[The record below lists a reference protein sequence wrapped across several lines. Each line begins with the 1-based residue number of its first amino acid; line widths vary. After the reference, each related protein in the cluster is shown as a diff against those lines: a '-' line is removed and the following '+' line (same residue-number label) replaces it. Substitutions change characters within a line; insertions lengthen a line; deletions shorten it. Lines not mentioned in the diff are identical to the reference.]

1 MYSNSS
7 ILIFTDLDGTLLNRD
22 TFKFDSIK
30 IFLKELKNKNIIII
44 PNSSKTED
52 EIKEFNNE
60 ANFKFPF
67 ISENG
72 SIIHN
77 LNFLS
82 SEFPNKIML
91 AKNVYEIQN
100 IFDKN
105 INQDLKSKCKVI
117 SNLTTQ
123 EQIQIFGLPENKLK
137 QVFKRTCTIPIK
149 FEGNN
154 KEKLRLKNI
163 LLEIGLDFKD
173 GGRVLNL
180 GDRINKADAMK
191 KIIFMLENKFKFT
204 PKTIAVGDNYN
215 DLEMLKIYHSW
226 NFWIQSRCREYA
238 DSDHRNRGIPKYGFI
253 PLKSD
258 FPEIFD
264 IFDFSTQNLDL
275 EVVQSSRNQIPLGTS
290 GVGK

>member
-1 MYSNSS
+1 MYLNSS

-22 TFKFDSIK
+22 TFKFDGIK
-30 IFLKELKNKNIIII
+30 TFLNELITKNIIII
-44 PNSSKTED
+44 PNSSKTEE
-52 EIKEFNNE
+52 EIIEFNNE

-82 SEFPNKIML
+82 DEFPDKIIL
-91 AKNVYEIQN
+91 AKNIHEIQN

-105 INQDLKSKCKVI
+105 IDQDLKSKCKVI
-117 SNLTTQ
+117 STLTTS

-137 QVFKRTCTIPIK
+137 NVFKRTCTIPIK
-149 FEGNN
+149 FVGNN
-154 KEKLRLKNI
+154 KEKLLLKNM

-191 KIIFMLENKFKFT
+191 KIIIMLEHKFKSK
-204 PKTIAVGDNYN
+204 PKTIAVGDNHN
-215 DLEMLKIYHSW
+215 DLEMLK
-226 NFWIQSRCREYA
+226 N
-238 DSDHRNRGIPKYGFI
+238 SDIPCLVKNDKFI
-253 PLKSD
+253 NKDVQIENLIISKQTA
-258 FPEIFD
+258 PEGWVEIVK
-264 IFDFSTQNLDL
+264 LAL
-275 EVVQSSRNQIPLGTS
+275 EKI
-290 GVGK
+290 K

>member
-1 MYSNSS
+1 MYSSSS

-30 IFLKELKNKNIIII
+30 VFLNELKNKNFIII

-52 EIKEFNNE
+52 EIIEFNKE

-82 SEFPNKIML
+82 GEFPDKIIL
-91 AKNVYEIQN
+91 AKKIHEIQN

-117 SNLTTQ
+117 SNLTLP

-191 KIIFMLENKFKFT
+191 KIIFMLQNKFKSK
-204 PKTIAVGDNYN
+204 PKTIAVGDNHN
-215 DLEMLKIYHSW
+215 DIEMLKI
-226 NFWIQSRCREYA
+226 
-238 DSDHRNRGIPKYGFI
+238 SDIPCLVKNDKFI
-253 PLKSD
+253 NKDLQIKNLIISKQTA
-258 FPEIFD
+258 PEGWVEIVK
-264 IFDFSTQNLDL
+264 LAL
-275 EVVQSSRNQIPLGTS
+275 EKI
-290 GVGK
+290 K

>member
-30 IFLKELKNKNIIII
+30 TFLKELKNKNVIII

-52 EIKEFNNE
+52 EIIEFNNE
-60 ANFKFPF
+60 ANFQFPF

-77 LNFLS
+77 LNFLND
-82 SEFPNKIML
+82 EFPDKIML
-91 AKNVYEIQN
+91 SKNIREIQN

-117 SNLTTQ
+117 SSLTMS
-123 EQIQIFGLPENKLK
+123 EQTQIFGLSGNKLE
-137 QVFKRTCTIPIK
+137 QVYKRSCSIPII

-154 KEKLRLKNI
+154 EEKLSLKNI
-163 LLEIGLDFKD
+163 LLKIGLDFKD

-191 KIIFMLENKFKFT
+191 KITKMLETKFKRK
-204 PKTIAVGDNYN
+204 PKTIAVGDNHN
-215 DLEMLKIYHSW
+215 DLEMLQNSDIPCLVKNDKFLNKNLQIKNLIISKQAAPEGWVEIVKLALEKI
-226 NFWIQSRCREYA
+226 
-238 DSDHRNRGIPKYGFI
+238 K
-253 PLKSD
+253 
-258 FPEIFD
+258 
-264 IFDFSTQNLDL
+264 
-275 EVVQSSRNQIPLGTS
+275 
-290 GVGK
+290 

>member
-1 MYSNSS
+1 MYSKLST
-7 ILIFTDLDGTLLNRD
+7 LIFTDLDGTLLNRD

-30 IFLKELKNKNIIII
+30 IFLNELKNKNFIII

-52 EIKEFNNE
+52 EIIEFNNE

-82 SEFPNKIML
+82 GEFPDKIIL
-91 AKNVYEIQN
+91 AKKIHEIQN

-117 SNLTTQ
+117 SNLTTP

-154 KEKLRLKNI
+154 KEKFRLKNI
-163 LLEIGLDFKD
+163 LLENGLDFKD

-180 GDRINKADAMK
+180 GDRINKGDAMK
-191 KIIFMLENKFKFT
+191 KIIFMLKNKFKFK
-204 PKTIAVGDNYN
+204 PKTIAVGDNHN
-215 DLEMLKIYHSW
+215 DIEMLKI
-226 NFWIQSRCREYA
+226 
-238 DSDHRNRGIPKYGFI
+238 SDIPCLVKNDKFI
-253 PLKSD
+253 NKDLQIKNLIISKQTA
-258 FPEIFD
+258 PEGWVEIVK
-264 IFDFSTQNLDL
+264 LAL
-275 EVVQSSRNQIPLGTS
+275 EKI
-290 GVGK
+290 K

>member
-22 TFKFDSIK
+22 TFNFDSIK
-30 IFLKELKNKNIIII
+30 TFLNELKNKNIIII

-52 EIKEFNNE
+52 EIIEFNNE

-82 SEFPNKIML
+82 DEFPDKIIL

-117 SNLTTQ
+117 SSLTTS

-137 QVFKRTCTIPIK
+137 NVFKRTCTIPIK
-149 FEGNN
+149 FVGNN
-154 KEKLRLKNI
+154 EEKLLLKNM
-163 LLEIGLDFKD
+163 LSEIGLDLKD
-173 GGRVLNL
+173 GGRILNL

-191 KIIFMLENKFKFT
+191 KIIIMLQQKFKSK
-204 PKTIAVGDNYN
+204 PKTIAVGDNHN
-215 DLEMLKIYHSW
+215 DLEMLK
-226 NFWIQSRCREYA
+226 N
-238 DSDHRNRGIPKYGFI
+238 SDIACLVKNNKFI
-253 PLKSD
+253 NKDLQIKNLIISKQTA
-258 FPEIFD
+258 PEGWVEIVK
-264 IFDFSTQNLDL
+264 LAL
-275 EVVQSSRNQIPLGTS
+275 EKI
-290 GVGK
+290 K

>member
-30 IFLKELKNKNIIII
+30 IFLNELKNKNIIII

-82 SEFPNKIML
+82 SEFPNKIIL

-105 INQDLKSKCKVI
+105 IDQDLKSKCRVI

-180 GDRINKADAMK
+180 GDRVNKADAMK
-191 KIIFMLENKFKFT
+191 KIIYMLENKYKSK
-204 PKTIAVGDNYN
+204 PKTIAIGDNHN
-215 DLEMLKIYHSW
+215 DLEMLK
-226 NFWIQSRCREYA
+226 N
-238 DSDHRNRGIPKYGFI
+238 SDIPCLVKNDKFI
-253 PLKSD
+253 NKDLQIKNLIISKQTA
-258 FPEIFD
+258 PEGWV
-264 IFDFSTQNLDL
+264 
-275 EVVQSSRNQIPLGTS
+275 EVVKLALEKI
-290 GVGK
+290 K

>member
-22 TFKFDSIK
+22 TFNFDSIK
-30 IFLKELKNKNIIII
+30 TFLYELKNKNIIII

-52 EIKEFNNE
+52 EIIEFNNE

-82 SEFPNKIML
+82 DEFPDKIIL
-91 AKNVYEIQN
+91 AKKVYEIQN

-105 INQDLKSKCKVI
+105 INQDLKAKCKVI
-117 SNLTTQ
+117 SSLTTS

-137 QVFKRTCTIPIK
+137 NVFKRTCTIPIK
-149 FEGNN
+149 FVGNN
-154 KEKLRLKNI
+154 EEKLILKNM
-163 LLEIGLDFKD
+163 LLETGLDLKD

-191 KIIFMLENKFKFT
+191 KIIIMLQQKFKSK
-204 PKTIAVGDNYN
+204 PKTIAVGDNHN
-215 DLEMLKIYHSW
+215 DLEMLK
-226 NFWIQSRCREYA
+226 N
-238 DSDHRNRGIPKYGFI
+238 SDIPCLVKNNKFI
-253 PLKSD
+253 NKDLQIKNLIISKHTA
-258 FPEIFD
+258 PEGWVEIVK
-264 IFDFSTQNLDL
+264 LAL
-275 EVVQSSRNQIPLGTS
+275 EKI
-290 GVGK
+290 K

>member
-1 MYSNSS
+1 MYSSSS

-30 IFLKELKNKNIIII
+30 TFLKELKKRNIIII

-52 EIKEFNNE
+52 EIIEFNNE
-60 ANFKFPF
+60 ASFQFPF

-82 SEFPNKIML
+82 NEFPEKIML
-91 AKNVYEIQN
+91 AKNIHEIRN

-117 SNLTTQ
+117 SSLTMS
-123 EQIQIFGLPENKLK
+123 EQTKIFGLPENKLK
-137 QVFKRTCTIPIK
+137 QVYKRSCTIPII

-154 KEKLRLKNI
+154 KEKLTLKKILLKN
-163 LLEIGLDFKD
+163 GLDLKD
-173 GGRVLNL
+173 GGRVINL

-191 KIIFMLENKFKFT
+191 KITQMLETKFKYK
-204 PKTIAVGDNYN
+204 PKIIAVGDNHN
-215 DLEMLKIYHSW
+215 DLEMLQNSDIPCLVKNDKFLKKNLKIKNLIISKQAAPEGW
-226 NFWIQSRCREYA
+226 VEIVKLALEK
-238 DSDHRNRGIPKYGFI
+238 IK
-253 PLKSD
+253 LK
-258 FPEIFD
+258 E
-264 IFDFSTQNLDL
+264 
-275 EVVQSSRNQIPLGTS
+275 
-290 GVGK
+290 

>member
-30 IFLKELKNKNIIII
+30 TFLKELKNRNIIII

-52 EIKEFNNE
+52 EIIEFNNE
-60 ANFKFPF
+60 ANFQFPF

-82 SEFPNKIML
+82 GEFPDKIIL
-91 AKNVYEIQN
+91 AKNVNEIQK

-117 SNLTTQ
+117 SSLTTS

-137 QVFKRTCTIPIK
+137 NVFKRTCTIPIK
-149 FEGNN
+149 FVGNN
-154 KEKLRLKNI
+154 EEKLLLKNM
-163 LLEIGLDFKD
+163 LLEIGLDLKD

-191 KIIFMLENKFKFT
+191 KIIIMLQQKFKSK
-204 PKTIAVGDNYN
+204 PKTIAVGDNHN
-215 DLEMLKIYHSW
+215 DLEMLK
-226 NFWIQSRCREYA
+226 N
-238 DSDHRNRGIPKYGFI
+238 SDIPCLVKNNKFI
-253 PLKSD
+253 NKDLQIKNLIISKQTA
-258 FPEIFD
+258 PEGWVEIVK
-264 IFDFSTQNLDL
+264 LAL
-275 EVVQSSRNQIPLGTS
+275 EKI
-290 GVGK
+290 K

>member
-1 MYSNSS
+1 MYSNTS

-22 TFKFDSIK
+22 TFKFDGIK
-30 IFLKELKNKNIIII
+30 IFLNELKNKNIIII

-52 EIKEFNNE
+52 EIIEFNYE

-77 LNFLS
+77 LNYLS
-82 SEFPNKIML
+82 SEFPDKIML
-91 AKNVYEIQN
+91 AKNVHEIQN

-117 SNLTTQ
+117 SNLTMS

-154 KEKLRLKNI
+154 EEKLRLKNI
-163 LLEIGLDFKD
+163 LLKIGLDFKD

-180 GDRINKADAMK
+180 GDKINKADAMK
-191 KIIFMLENKFKFT
+191 KIIFMLQNKFKSK
-204 PKTIAVGDNYN
+204 PKTIAVGDNHN
-215 DLEMLKIYHSW
+215 DIEMLKI
-226 NFWIQSRCREYA
+226 
-238 DSDHRNRGIPKYGFI
+238 SDIPCLVKNDKFI
-253 PLKSD
+253 NKDLQIKNLIISKQTA
-258 FPEIFD
+258 PEGWV
-264 IFDFSTQNLDL
+264 
-275 EVVQSSRNQIPLGTS
+275 EVVKLALEKIE
-290 GVGK
+290 

>member
-30 IFLKELKNKNIIII
+30 IFLNELKNKNIIII

-72 SIIHN
+72 SIIH
-77 LNFLS
+77 
-82 SEFPNKIML
+82 SEFPDKIML
-91 AKNVYEIQN
+91 AKNVHEIQN

-105 INQDLKSKCKVI
+105 INQDLKSKCRVI

-180 GDRINKADAMK
+180 GDRVNKADAMK
-191 KIIFMLENKFKFT
+191 KIIYMLENKYKSK
-204 PKTIAVGDNYN
+204 PKTIAIGDNHN
-215 DLEMLKIYHSW
+215 DLDMLK
-226 NFWIQSRCREYA
+226 N
-238 DSDHRNRGIPKYGFI
+238 SDIPCLVKNNKFI
-253 PLKSD
+253 NKDLQIKNLIISKQTA
-258 FPEIFD
+258 PEGWV
-264 IFDFSTQNLDL
+264 
-275 EVVQSSRNQIPLGTS
+275 EVVKLALEKI
-290 GVGK
+290 K

>member
-7 ILIFTDLDGTLLNRD
+7 ILIFTDLDGTLLNRN
-22 TFKFDSIK
+22 TFNFDSIK
-30 IFLKELKNKNIIII
+30 TFLDELKNKNIIII

-52 EIKEFNNE
+52 EIIEFNNE

-82 SEFPNKIML
+82 DEFPNKIIL

-105 INQDLKSKCKVI
+105 INQDLRSKCKVI
-117 SNLTTQ
+117 SSLTTS

-137 QVFKRTCTIPIK
+137 NVFKRTCTIPIK
-149 FEGNN
+149 FVGNN
-154 KEKLRLKNI
+154 EEKLLLKNM
-163 LLEIGLDFKD
+163 LLEIGLDLKD

-191 KIIFMLENKFKFT
+191 KIIIMLQQKFKSK
-204 PKTIAVGDNYN
+204 PKTIAVGDNHN
-215 DLEMLKIYHSW
+215 DLEMLK
-226 NFWIQSRCREYA
+226 N
-238 DSDHRNRGIPKYGFI
+238 SDIPCLVKNNKFI
-253 PLKSD
+253 NKDLQIKNLIISKQTA
-258 FPEIFD
+258 PEGWV
-264 IFDFSTQNLDL
+264 
-275 EVVQSSRNQIPLGTS
+275 EVVKLALEKI
-290 GVGK
+290 K

>member
-22 TFKFDSIK
+22 TFNFDSIK
-30 IFLKELKNKNIIII
+30 TFLYELKNKNIIII

-52 EIKEFNNE
+52 EIIEFNNE

-82 SEFPNKIML
+82 DEFPDKIIL

-117 SNLTTQ
+117 SSLTTS

-137 QVFKRTCTIPIK
+137 NVFKRTCTIPIK
-149 FEGNN
+149 FVGNN
-154 KEKLRLKNI
+154 EEKLILKNM
-163 LLEIGLDFKD
+163 LLEIGLDLKD
-173 GGRVLNL
+173 GGKILNL

-191 KIIFMLENKFKFT
+191 KIIIMLQQKFKSK
-204 PKTIAVGDNYN
+204 PKTIAVGDNHN
-215 DLEMLKIYHSW
+215 DLEMLK
-226 NFWIQSRCREYA
+226 N
-238 DSDHRNRGIPKYGFI
+238 SDIPCLVKNNKFI
-253 PLKSD
+253 NKDLQIKNLIISKQTA
-258 FPEIFD
+258 PEGWVEIVK
-264 IFDFSTQNLDL
+264 LAL
-275 EVVQSSRNQIPLGTS
+275 EKI
-290 GVGK
+290 K

>member
-22 TFKFDSIK
+22 TFNFDSIK
-30 IFLKELKNKNIIII
+30 TFLNELKNKNIIII

-52 EIKEFNNE
+52 EIIEFNNE

-82 SEFPNKIML
+82 DEFPDKIIL

-105 INQDLKSKCKVI
+105 INQDLKAKCKVI
-117 SNLTTQ
+117 SSLTKS

-137 QVFKRTCTIPIK
+137 NVFKRTCTIPIK
-149 FEGNN
+149 FVGNN
-154 KEKLRLKNI
+154 EEKLLLKNM
-163 LLEIGLDFKD
+163 LSEIGLDLKD
-173 GGRVLNL
+173 GGRILNL

-191 KIIFMLENKFKFT
+191 KIIIMLQQKFKSK
-204 PKTIAVGDNYN
+204 PKTIAVGDNHN
-215 DLEMLKIYHSW
+215 DLEMLK
-226 NFWIQSRCREYA
+226 N
-238 DSDHRNRGIPKYGFI
+238 SDIPCLVKNNKFI
-253 PLKSD
+253 NKDLQIKNLIISKQTA
-258 FPEIFD
+258 PEGWVEIVK
-264 IFDFSTQNLDL
+264 LAL
-275 EVVQSSRNQIPLGTS
+275 EKI
-290 GVGK
+290 K

>member
-1 MYSNSS
+1 MYSSSS
-7 ILIFTDLDGTLLNRD
+7 ILIFTDLDGTLLDRD
-22 TFKFDSIK
+22 TFKFDGIK
-30 IFLKELKNKNIIII
+30 TFLNVLKNENIIII

-52 EIKEFNNE
+52 EIIEFNNE

-82 SEFPNKIML
+82 EEFPDKIIL
-91 AKNVYEIQN
+91 SKNIHEIQI

-117 SNLTTQ
+117 SGLSIS
-123 EQIQIFGLPENKLK
+123 EQSQIFGLPENKLK
-137 QVFKRTCTIPIK
+137 QVFKRSCTIPLK

-154 KEKLRLKNI
+154 EEKLRLKNL

-191 KIIFMLENKFKFT
+191 KIIQMVKKKFKT
-204 PKTIAVGDNYN
+204 KPKTIAVGDSYN
-215 DLEMLKIYHSW
+215 DLEMLKNS
-226 NFWIQSRCREYA
+226 E
-238 DSDHRNRGIPKYGFI
+238 IPCLVKNDKFVNKD
-253 PLKSD
+253 LK
-258 FPEIFD
+258 I
-264 IFDFSTQNLDL
+264 INLIKSKQPAPDGWA
-275 EVVQSSRNQIPLGTS
+275 EVVKLALEKINL
-290 GVGK
+290 KE

>member
-22 TFKFDSIK
+22 TFNFDSIK
-30 IFLKELKNKNIIII
+30 TFLNELKNKNIIII

-52 EIKEFNNE
+52 EIIEFNNE

-82 SEFPNKIML
+82 DEFPDKIIL
-91 AKNVYEIQN
+91 AKKVYEIQN

-105 INQDLKSKCKVI
+105 INQDLKAKCKVI
-117 SNLTTQ
+117 SSLTTS

-137 QVFKRTCTIPIK
+137 NVFKRTCTIPIK
-149 FEGNN
+149 FVGNN
-154 KEKLRLKNI
+154 EEKLLLKNM
-163 LLEIGLDFKD
+163 LSEIGLDLKD
-173 GGRVLNL
+173 GGRILNL

-191 KIIFMLENKFKFT
+191 KIIIMLQQKFKSK
-204 PKTIAVGDNYN
+204 PKTIAVGDNHN
-215 DLEMLKIYHSW
+215 DLEMLK
-226 NFWIQSRCREYA
+226 N
-238 DSDHRNRGIPKYGFI
+238 SDIPCLVKNNKFI
-253 PLKSD
+253 NKDLQIKNLIISKQTA
-258 FPEIFD
+258 PEGWVEIVK
-264 IFDFSTQNLDL
+264 LAL
-275 EVVQSSRNQIPLGTS
+275 EKI
-290 GVGK
+290 K